1 MKIHNVP
8 QLNDFLAA
16 VNRCQAPVWLESEN
30 GDRFNL
36 KSIFS
41 QYIALDQL
49 LVERKDFLELVCG
62 YPADSKNFK
71 EFLEK
76 FPEVQQ

>member
-16 VNRCQAPVWLESEN
+16 VNRCQGPVWLESEN
-30 GDRFNL
+30 GDRFDL

-62 YPADSKNFK
+62 YPSDSKNFK
-71 EFLEK
+71 EFFEK

>member
-16 VNRCQAPVWLESEN
+16 VHRCSGPVWLESRN
-30 GDRFNL
+30 GDRFDL

-49 LVERKDFLELVCG
+49 LCERKDFLELVCP
-62 YPADSKNFK
+62 YPDDEKNFK
-71 EFLEK
+71 EFFEK